1 MLYGN
6 KSSNQRESGTPYT
19 RKAAQT
25 QFERTMKR
33 EGRIVTT
40 YTGGTEFRAFF
51 RTRDEHEN
59 QRETITMYYDVTAP
73 VRPGTLVM
81 VGYGVF
87 LALNRETTENDI
99 YYKSTLI
106 KCNGIF
112 NENTGIVHNV
122 PFYCSNMKSSVSVGN
137 NVISMLNGNLE
148 LITEENSLSK
158 QIDICQTFNE
168 FGRTFEVTNK
178 YTMDGIVHLIAEVR
192 AGQKAD
198 FVYTIQIDGLFNS
211 SVSVN
216 SVIQLEATPYVND
229 NLTTGATLEWK
240 SSDNS
245 IAIVDGTGKISGI
258 SEGEVQITVVWVEK
272 NVSETINITVVN
284 ADTPIVPESTYTC
297 DISGRTDLKNGYKRT
312 YTVTFTDKDGNN
324 VDWKEIDYQWNVSAD
339 FDVTQT
345 ISENK
350 ITVSV
355 DNEDLI
361 GQQFLIQILIA
372 DKVKAEITVKIV
384 EGSVK

>member
-19 RKAAQT
+19 RNAAQT

-59 QRETITMYYDVTAP
+59 QRETIIMYYDVTAP

-87 LALNRETTENDI
+87 IALNRETTENDI

-106 KCNGIF
+106 KCNGVF

-137 NVISMLNGNLE
+137 NVISMLNGNIE
-148 LITEENSLSK
+148 LLTEENSLSK

-229 NLTTGATLEWK
+229 NPTTGATLEWK

-245 IAIVDGTGKISGI
+245 IATVDGTGKIRGI
-258 SEGEVQITVVWVEK
+258 SEGEVQINVVWVEK

-284 ADTPIVPESTYTC
+284 DYVPVVPESTYTC

-324 VDWKEIDYQWNVSAD
+324 VDWQEIDYQWNVSAD

-361 GQQFLIQILIA
+361 GHDFLLQVLVKSKIIA
-372 DKVKAEITVKIV
+372 ELEVNIV
-384 EGSVK
+384 E

>member
-6 KSSNQRESGTPYT
+6 KNGNQRESGTPYT
-19 RKAAQT
+19 RNAAQT

-33 EGRIVTT
+33 EGRTVTT

-59 QRETITMYYDVTAP
+59 QRETIIMYYDVTAP
-73 VRPGTLVM
+73 VRPGTLVV

-137 NVISMLNGNLE
+137 NVITMLNGNIE
-148 LITEENSLSK
+148 LLTEENSLSK
-158 QIDICQTFNE
+158 QIDIGQCCNE
-168 FGRTFEVTNK
+168 FGRTFEITNK
-178 YTMDGIVHLIAEVR
+178 YIMDGIAHLIAEVR
-192 AGQKAD
+192 ADQKAD
-198 FVYTIQIDGLFNS
+198 FVYTIQIDGLLNS
-211 SVSVN
+211 SVPVN
-216 SVIQLEATPYVND
+216 SVIQLEATPYIN
-229 NLTTGATLEWK
+229 NNPTTGATLDWK

-245 IAIVDGTGKISGI
+245 IATVDSTGKIGGI
-258 SEGEVQITVVWVEK
+258 SEGEAKITVTWVEK
-272 NVSETINITVVN
+272 NISETINITVVN
-284 ADTPIVPESTYTC
+284 AYMPVIPESTYACEIT
-297 DISGRTDLKNGYKRT
+297 GNTNLKNGYRRT

-324 VDWKEIDYQWNVSAD
+324 VDWQGIDYQWNVLAD
-339 FDVTQT
+339 FDVLQT
-345 ISENK
+345 ISENR
-350 ITVSV
+350 ITVSI
-355 DNEDLI
+355 DSEDLI
-361 GQQFLIQILIA
+361 GQSFLLQILVESKI
-372 DKVKAEITVKIV
+372 ITELEVKIV
-384 EGSVK
+384 E

>member
-6 KSSNQRESGTPYT
+6 KSNNQRESGTPYT
-19 RKAAQT
+19 RNAAQT

-33 EGRIVTT
+33 EGKIIQT

-59 QRETITMYYDVTAP
+59 QRETIIMYYDVTAP

-99 YYKSTLI
+99 YYKSVMV

-211 SVSVN
+211 SVPVN

-229 NLTTGATLEWK
+229 NPTTGATLEWK

-245 IAIVDGTGKISGI
+245 IATVDGTGKISGI
-258 SEGEVQITVVWVEK
+258 SEGEAQITIVWVEK

-284 ADTPIVPESTYTC
+284 DYVPEFTYKC

-324 VDWKEIDYQWNVSAD
+324 VDWQEIDYQWNVSAD

-361 GQQFLIQILIA
+361 GHDFLLQVLVKSKIIA
-372 DKVKAEITVKIV
+372 ELEVNIV
-384 EGSVK
+384 E

>member
-6 KSSNQRESGTPYT
+6 KSSNQRESGTPYI
-19 RKAAQT
+19 RNAAQA

-106 KCNGIF
+106 KCNGVF

-198 FVYTIQIDGLFNS
+198 FVYTIKIDGLLNS
-211 SVSVN
+211 FVPVN
-216 SVIQLEATPYVND
+216 SVIQLEAIPHIND
-229 NLTTGATLEWK
+229 NPTTGATLEWK

-245 IAIVDGTGKISGI
+245 IATVDGTGKISGI
-258 SEGEVQITVVWVEK
+258 SEGEAQITIVWVEK

-284 ADTPIVPESTYTC
+284 DYVPVVPESTYTC

-324 VDWKEIDYQWNVSAD
+324 VDWQEIDYQWNVSAD

-361 GQQFLIQILIA
+361 GHDFLLQVLVKSKIIA
-372 DKVKAEITVKIV
+372 ELEVNIV
-384 EGSVK
+384 E

>member
-6 KSSNQRESGTPYT
+6 KGNNQREFGTPYT
-19 RKAAQT
+19 RNAAQV

-33 EGRIVTT
+33 EGRIIRT

-59 QRETITMYYDVTAP
+59 QKECVIMYYDVNAP

-87 LALNRETTENDI
+87 LALNRETTENDV
-99 YYKSTLI
+99 YYKSVMV
-106 KCNGIF
+106 KCNGVF

-122 PFYCSNMKSSVSVGN
+122 PFYAGNLKSSVSVEN
-137 NVISMLNGNLE
+137 NVITMLNGNLE

-158 QIDICQTFNE
+158 QIEINQCFNE
-168 FGRTFEVTNK
+168 FGRTFRVTNK
-178 YTMDGIVHLIAEVR
+178 YIMDGIVHFIAEVE
-192 AGQKAD
+192 ADQKTD
-198 FVYTIQIDGLFNS
+198 FVYTIQVDGLSNS
-211 SVSVN
+211 SVYVGSI
-216 SVIQLEATPYVND
+216 IQLEATPYIND
-229 NLTTGATLEWK
+229 NPTTNATFEWK

-245 IAIVDGTGKISGI
+245 IATVDGTGKISGI
-258 SEGEVQITVVWVEK
+258 SEGEVQIIIAWVEK
-272 NVSETINITVVN
+272 NVSEIINITVVK
-284 ADTPIVPESTYTC
+284 ADVPVIPESTYTC

-324 VDWKEIDYQWNVSAD
+324 VDWKEMDFQWNVSAD
-339 FDVTQT
+339 FDVTQI

-384 EGSVK
+384 E

>member
-6 KSSNQRESGTPYT
+6 KSNNQRESGTPYT
-19 RKAAQT
+19 RNAAQT

-137 NVISMLNGNLE
+137 NVITMLNGNIE
-148 LITEENSLSK
+148 LLTEENSLSK

-198 FVYTIQIDGLFNS
+198 FVYTIQIDGLLNS
-211 SVSVN
+211 SVPVN
-216 SVIQLEATPYVND
+216 SEIQLEAIPYIND
-229 NLTTGATLEWK
+229 NPTTGATFDWK

-245 IAIVDGTGKISGI
+245 IATVDGTGKISGI
-258 SEGEVQITVVWVEK
+258 SEGEAQITIVWVEK

-284 ADTPIVPESTYTC
+284 DYVPEFTYKC

-324 VDWKEIDYQWNVSAD
+324 VDWQEIKYQWNVSAD
-339 FDVTQT
+339 FVVTQT

-350 ITVSV
+350 IMVSV

-384 EGSVK
+384 E

>member
-19 RKAAQT
+19 RNAAQT

-33 EGRIVTT
+33 EGKSVTT

-59 QRETITMYYDVTAP
+59 QRETIIMYYDVTAP

-81 VGYGVF
+81 LGYGVF

-99 YYKSTLI
+99 YYKSVMV

-158 QIDICQTFNE
+158 QIDISQTFNE
-168 FGRTFEVTNK
+168 FGRTFEVSNK

-211 SVSVN
+211 SVPVN

-229 NLTTGATLEWK
+229 NPTTGATLEWK

-245 IAIVDGTGKISGI
+245 IATVDGTGKISGI
-258 SEGEVQITVVWVEK
+258 SEGEAQITIVWVEK

-284 ADTPIVPESTYTC
+284 DDVPEFTYKC

-324 VDWKEIDYQWNVSAD
+324 VDWQEIDYQWNVSAD

-361 GQQFLIQILIA
+361 GHDFLLQVLVKSKIIA
-372 DKVKAEITVKIV
+372 ELEVNIV
-384 EGSVK
+384 E

>member
-1 MLYGN
+1 MYSN
-6 KSSNQRESGTPYT
+6 HNNNQRESGTPYT
-19 RKAAQT
+19 RNAAQT

-59 QRETITMYYDVTAP
+59 QRETIIMYYDVTAP

-99 YYKSTLI
+99 YYKSVMV
-106 KCNGIF
+106 KCNGVF

-137 NVISMLNGNLE
+137 NVITMLNGNIE

-158 QIDICQTFNE
+158 QIDIGHSFNE

-178 YTMDGIVHLIAEVR
+178 YIMDGITHLIAEVR
-192 AGQKAD
+192 ADQKTD
-198 FVYTIQIDGLFNS
+198 FVYTIKIDGLLNS
-211 SVSVN
+211 SVPVN
-216 SVIQLEATPYVND
+216 SEIQLEAIPHIND
-229 NLTTGATLEWK
+229 NPTIGATLEWK

-245 IAIVDGTGKISGI
+245 IATVDGTGKISGI
-258 SEGEVQITVVWVEK
+258 SEGEAQITIVWVEK

-284 ADTPIVPESTYTC
+284 DYVPVVPESTYTC

-324 VDWKEIDYQWNVSAD
+324 VDCQEIDYQWNVSAD

-361 GQQFLIQILIA
+361 GHDFLLQVLVKSKIIA
-372 DKVKAEITVKIV
+372 ELEVNIV
-384 EGSVK
+384 E

>member
-6 KSSNQRESGTPYT
+6 KSNNQRESGTPYT
-19 RKAAQT
+19 RNAAQT

-106 KCNGIF
+106 KCNGVF

-211 SVSVN
+211 SVPVN

-229 NLTTGATLEWK
+229 DPTTGATLEWK

-245 IAIVDGTGKISGI
+245 IATVDGTGKISGI
-258 SEGEVQITVVWVEK
+258 SEGEAQITIVWVEK

-284 ADTPIVPESTYTC
+284 DYVPEFTYKC

-324 VDWKEIDYQWNVSAD
+324 VDWQEIDYQWNVSAD

-361 GQQFLIQILIA
+361 GHDFLLQVLVKSKIIA
-372 DKVKAEITVKIV
+372 ELEVNIV
-384 EGSVK
+384 E

>member
-1 MLYGN
+1 MYSN
-6 KSSNQRESGTPYT
+6 HNNNQRESGTPYT
-19 RKAAQT
+19 RNAAQT

-59 QRETITMYYDVTAP
+59 QRETIIMYYDVTAP
-73 VRPGTLVM
+73 VRPGMLVM

-99 YYKSTLI
+99 YYKSVMV

-211 SVSVN
+211 SVPVN
-216 SVIQLEATPYVND
+216 SEIQLEAIPYIND
-229 NLTTGATLEWK
+229 NPTTGATLEWK

-245 IAIVDGTGKISGI
+245 IATVDGTGKISGI
-258 SEGEVQITVVWVEK
+258 SEGEAQITIVWVEK

-284 ADTPIVPESTYTC
+284 DYVPVVPESTYTC

-324 VDWKEIDYQWNVSAD
+324 VDCQEIDYQWNVSAD

-361 GQQFLIQILIA
+361 GHDFLLQVLVKSKIIA
-372 DKVKAEITVKIV
+372 ELEVNIV
-384 EGSVK
+384 E

>member
-6 KSSNQRESGTPYT
+6 KSNNQRESGTPYT
-19 RKAAQT
+19 RNAAQT

-198 FVYTIQIDGLFNS
+198 FVYTIQIDGLLNS
-211 SVSVN
+211 SVPVN
-216 SVIQLEATPYVND
+216 SEIQLEAIPYIND
-229 NLTTGATLEWK
+229 NPTTGATFDWK

-245 IAIVDGTGKISGI
+245 IATVDGTGKISGI
-258 SEGEVQITVVWVEK
+258 SEGEAQITIVWVEK
-272 NVSETINITVVN
+272 NVSETINLTVVN
-284 ADTPIVPESTYTC
+284 DYVPEFTYKC

-324 VDWKEIDYQWNVSAD
+324 VDWQEIDYQWNVSAD

-361 GQQFLIQILIA
+361 GHDFLLQVLVKSKIIA
-372 DKVKAEITVKIV
+372 ELEVNIV
-384 EGSVK
+384 E

>member
-6 KSSNQRESGTPYT
+6 KISNQREYGTPYT
-19 RKAAQT
+19 RNAAQT

-33 EGRIVTT
+33 EGRIVVT
-40 YTGGTEFRAFF
+40 YTSGTEFRAFF
-51 RTRDEHEN
+51 RRRDEHEN
-59 QRETITMYYDVTAP
+59 QRETIIMYYDVTAP

-87 LALNRETTENDI
+87 LALNRETTENDV
-99 YYKSTLI
+99 YYKSSLI
-106 KCNGIF
+106 KCNGVF

-122 PFYCSNMKSSVSVGN
+122 PFYAGNLKSSVSVGN
-137 NVISMLNGNLE
+137 NVITMLNGNIE

-158 QIDICQTFNE
+158 QIDIGHSFNE

-178 YTMDGIVHLIAEVR
+178 YAMDGITHLIAEVR
-192 AGQKAD
+192 ADQKTD
-198 FVYTIQIDGLFNS
+198 FVYTIKIDGLLNS
-211 SVSVN
+211 SVPVN
-216 SVIQLEATPYVND
+216 SEIQLEAIPHIND
-229 NLTTGATLEWK
+229 NPTIGATLEWK

-245 IAIVDGTGKISGI
+245 IVTVDGTGKISGI
-258 SEGEVQITVVWVEK
+258 SEGKAQINVVWVEK

-284 ADTPIVPESTYTC
+284 ENIPIVPEFAYKC
-297 DISGRTDLKNGYKRT
+297 DISGRTDLKNGYKRI
-312 YTVTFTDKDGNN
+312 YTALFTDKDGNN
-324 VDWKEIDYQWNVSAD
+324 VDWQEIDYQWNVSAD

-361 GQQFLIQILIA
+361 GKSFLLQILAESKIIA
-372 DKVKAEITVKIV
+372 ELEVNIV
-384 EGSVK
+384 E

>member
-1 MLYGN
+1 MIYEN
-6 KSSNQRESGTPYT
+6 KSNNQRESGTPYT
-19 RKAAQT
+19 RNATKT
-25 QFERTMKR
+25 QFERTMQR
-33 EGRIVTT
+33 EGKIITT

-59 QRETITMYYDVTAP
+59 QRETIIMYYDVTAP

-106 KCNGIF
+106 KCNGVF

-122 PFYCSNMKSSVSVGN
+122 PFYAGNLKSSVSVGN
-137 NVISMLNGNLE
+137 NVITMLNGNIE

-178 YTMDGIVHLIAEVR
+178 YTMDGITHLIAEVR
-192 AGQKAD
+192 ANQEAD
-198 FVYTIQIDGLFNS
+198 FIYTIQIDGLLNS
-211 SVSVN
+211 SVPVN
-216 SVIQLEATPYVND
+216 SVIQLEAMPYVND
-229 NLTTGATLEWK
+229 NPTTGATLEWK

-245 IAIVDGTGKISGI
+245 IATVDGTGKIRGI
-258 SEGEVQITVVWVEK
+258 SEGEVQINVVWVEK

-284 ADTPIVPESTYTC
+284 DYVPEFTYKC

-324 VDWKEIDYQWNVSAD
+324 VDWQEIDYQWNVSAD

-361 GQQFLIQILIA
+361 GHDFLLQVLVKSKIIA
-372 DKVKAEITVKIV
+372 ELEVNIV
-384 EGSVK
+384 E

>member
-6 KSSNQRESGTPYT
+6 KISNQRESGNPYT
-19 RKAAQT
+19 RNAAQT

-59 QRETITMYYDVTAP
+59 QRETIIMYYDVTAP

-87 LALNRETTENDI
+87 LALNRETTENDV

-106 KCNGIF
+106 KCNGVF

-122 PFYCSNMKSSVSVGN
+122 PFYAGNLKSSVSVGN
-137 NVISMLNGNLE
+137 NVITMLNGNIE

-158 QIDICQTFNE
+158 QIDIGHSFNE

-178 YTMDGIVHLIAEVR
+178 YIMDGITHLIAEVR
-192 AGQKAD
+192 ADQKTD
-198 FVYTIQIDGLFNS
+198 FVYTIKIDGLLNS
-211 SVSVN
+211 SVPVN
-216 SVIQLEATPYVND
+216 SEIQLEAIPHIND
-229 NLTTGATLEWK
+229 NPTIGATLEWK

-245 IAIVDGTGKISGI
+245 IVTVDGTGKISGI
-258 SEGEVQITVVWVEK
+258 SEGKAQINVVWVEK

-284 ADTPIVPESTYTC
+284 ENIPIVPEFAYKC
-297 DISGRTDLKNGYKRT
+297 DISGRTDLKNGYKRI
-312 YTVTFTDKDGNN
+312 YTALFTDKDGNN
-324 VDWKEIDYQWNVSAD
+324 VDWQEIDYQWNVSAD

-361 GQQFLIQILIA
+361 GKSFLLQILAESKIIA
-372 DKVKAEITVKIV
+372 ELEVNIV
-384 EGSVK
+384 E

>member
-1 MLYGN
+1 MLYR
-6 KSSNQRESGTPYT
+6 SNDQRESGTPYT
-19 RKAAQT
+19 RNAAQT

-59 QRETITMYYDVTAP
+59 QRETIIMYYDVTAP

-106 KCNGIF
+106 KCNGVF

-137 NVISMLNGNLE
+137 NVITMLNGNIE

-158 QIDICQTFNE
+158 QIDICQSFNE

-178 YTMDGIVHLIAEVR
+178 YIMDGIVHLIAEVR
-192 AGQKAD
+192 ADQETD
-198 FVYTIQIDGLFNS
+198 FVYTIKIDGFTDL
-211 SVSVN
+211 SVPVDSY
-216 SVIQLEATPYVND
+216 IQLEVTPYING
-229 NLTTGATLEWK
+229 NPTTGATFDWK

-245 IAIVDGTGKISGI
+245 IATVDGTGKIRGI
-258 SEGEVQITVVWVEK
+258 SEGEAQIIVTWIEK
-272 NVSETINITVVN
+272 NVSETISITVVN
-284 ADTPIVPESTYTC
+284 ADVPVIPESTYKC
-297 DISGRTDLKNGYKRT
+297 DITGNTNLKNGYRRT
-312 YTVTFTDKDGNN
+312 YTVTFTDKDGNIM
-324 VDWKEIDYQWNVSAD
+324 DWQEIDYQWNVLAD
-339 FDVTQT
+339 FDIKQT
-345 ISENK
+345 VSENK
-350 ITVSV
+350 ITLSI

-361 GQQFLIQILIA
+361 GEHCLLQVLV
-372 DKVKAEITVKIV
+372 KGETKAEVMVNIV
-384 EGSVK
+384 E

>member
-6 KSSNQRESGTPYT
+6 KSNNQRESGTPYT
-19 RKAAQT
+19 RNATKT
-25 QFERTMKR
+25 QFERTMQR
-33 EGRIVTT
+33 EGKIITT

-59 QRETITMYYDVTAP
+59 QRETIIMYYDVTAP

-87 LALNRETTENDI
+87 LALNRETVENDI

-106 KCNGIF
+106 KCNGVF
-112 NENTGIVHNV
+112 NENTGKIHNV
-122 PFYCSNMKSSVSVGN
+122 PFYCSNMKSSVSIGN
-137 NVISMLNGNLE
+137 STISMLNGNLE

-158 QIDICQTFNE
+158 QIEINQCFNE
-168 FGRTFEVTNK
+168 FERTFRVTNK
-178 YTMDGIVHLIAEVR
+178 YIMDGIVHFIAEVE
-192 AGQKAD
+192 ADQKTD
-198 FVYTIQIDGLFNS
+198 FVYTIQVDGLSNS
-211 SVSVN
+211 SVYVGSI
-216 SVIQLEATPYVND
+216 IQLEATPYIND
-229 NLTTGATLEWK
+229 NPTTNATFEWK

-245 IAIVDGTGKISGI
+245 IATVDGTGKISGI
-258 SEGEVQITVVWVEK
+258 SEGEVQIIIAWVEK
-272 NVSETINITVVN
+272 NVSEIINITVVK
-284 ADTPIVPESTYTC
+284 ADVPVIPESTYTC

-324 VDWKEIDYQWNVSAD
+324 VDWKEMDFQWNVSAD
-339 FDVTQT
+339 FEMKQT

-350 ITVSV
+350 ITLSI

-361 GQQFLIQILIA
+361 GEHFLLQVLVEGGI
-372 DKVKAEITVKIV
+372 KAEVTVNIV
-384 EGSVK
+384 E

>member
-1 MLYGN
+1 MYSN
-6 KSSNQRESGTPYT
+6 HNNNQRESGTPYT
-19 RKAAQT
+19 RNAAQT

-59 QRETITMYYDVTAP
+59 QRETIIMYYDVTAP

-87 LALNRETTENDI
+87 LALNRETTENDV

-137 NVISMLNGNLE
+137 NVITMLNGSLE
-148 LITEENSLSK
+148 LLTEENSLSK

-178 YTMDGIVHLIAEVR
+178 YTVDGITHLIAEVR

-198 FVYTIQIDGLFNS
+198 FIYTIQIDGLLNS
-211 SVSVN
+211 SVPVN
-216 SVIQLEATPYVND
+216 SVIQLEAIPHIND
-229 NLTTGATLEWK
+229 NPTTGATFDWK

-245 IAIVDGTGKISGI
+245 IATVDGTGKISGI
-258 SEGEVQITVVWVEK
+258 SEGEVQITVTWVEK

-284 ADTPIVPESTYTC
+284 DYVPVVPESTYTC

-324 VDWKEIDYQWNVSAD
+324 VDWQEIDYQWNVSAD

-361 GQQFLIQILIA
+361 GHDFLLQVLVKSKIIA
-372 DKVKAEITVKIV
+372 ELEVNIV
-384 EGSVK
+384 E

>member
-6 KSSNQRESGTPYT
+6 KNSNQRESGTPYT
-19 RKAAQT
+19 RNAAQA

-59 QRETITMYYDVTAP
+59 QRETIIMYYDVTAP
-73 VRPGTLVM
+73 VRQGTLVM

-99 YYKSTLI
+99 YYKSVMV
-106 KCNGIF
+106 KCNGVF

-137 NVISMLNGNLE
+137 NVITMLNGNIE

-158 QIDICQTFNE
+158 QIDICQCFNE

-178 YTMDGIVHLIAEVR
+178 YTMDGITHLIAEVR

-198 FVYTIQIDGLFNS
+198 FVYTIQIDGFLNS
-211 SVSVN
+211 SVPVN
-216 SVIQLEATPYVND
+216 SVIQLEAIPHIND
-229 NLTTGATLEWK
+229 NPTTDATFEWK

-245 IAIVDGTGKISGI
+245 IVTVDGTGKITCL
-258 SEGEVQITVVWVEK
+258 SEGEAQITVTWIEK
-272 NVSETINITVVN
+272 DVSETVDITVVN
-284 ADTPIVPESTYTC
+284 AGVPILSEYIYKIIGKTNLNC
-297 DISGRTDLKNGYKRT
+297 GFGRTFRLETRDGANNIIENPD
-312 YTVTFTDKDGNN
+312 FTWNVVADFEVDQEIDGN
-324 VDWKEIDYQWNVSAD
+324 
-339 FDVTQT
+339 
-345 ISENK
+345 K
-350 ITVSV
+350 IKLCVE
-355 DNEDLI
+355 NEDLI
-361 GQQFLIQILIA
+361 GEKFKLQVIVG
-372 DKVKAEITVKIV
+372 DEVKGEVVITVVSIY
-384 EGSVK
+384 

>member
-1 MLYGN
+1 MYSN
-6 KSSNQRESGTPYT
+6 HNNNQRESGTPYT
-19 RKAAQT
+19 RNAAQT

-59 QRETITMYYDVTAP
+59 QRETIIMYYDVTAP

-99 YYKSTLI
+99 YYKSVMV

-158 QIDICQTFNE
+158 QIDICQIFNE

-211 SVSVN
+211 SVPVN
-216 SVIQLEATPYVND
+216 SEIQLEAIPYIND
-229 NLTTGATLEWK
+229 NPTTGATLEWK

-245 IAIVDGTGKISGI
+245 IATVDGTGKISGI
-258 SEGEVQITVVWVEK
+258 SEGEAQITIVWVEK

-284 ADTPIVPESTYTC
+284 DYVPVVPESTYTC

-324 VDWKEIDYQWNVSAD
+324 VDCQEIDYQWNVSAD

-361 GQQFLIQILIA
+361 GHDFLLQVLVKSKIIA
-372 DKVKAEITVKIV
+372 ELEVNIV
-384 EGSVK
+384 E

>member
-1 MLYGN
+1 MLYRN
-6 KSSNQRESGTPYT
+6 KSSNQREFGTPYT
-19 RKAAQT
+19 RNAAQT

-59 QRETITMYYDVTAP
+59 QRETIIMYYDVTAP

-99 YYKSTLI
+99 YYKSVMV
-106 KCNGIF
+106 KCNGVF

-137 NVISMLNGNLE
+137 NVITMLNGNIE

-158 QIDICQTFNE
+158 QIDICQSFNE

-192 AGQKAD
+192 ADQKAD
-198 FVYTIQIDGLFNS
+198 FVYTIQIDGLLNS
-211 SVSVN
+211 SVPVDSM
-216 SVIQLEATPYVND
+216 IQLEATPYIN
-229 NLTTGATLEWK
+229 NNPTTGATLDWK

-245 IAIVDGTGKISGI
+245 IATVDGTGKISGI
-258 SEGEVQITVVWVEK
+258 SEGEVQIIITWVEK
-272 NVSETINITVVN
+272 NVSETISITVVN
-284 ADTPIVPESTYTC
+284 ADVPVIPESTYKCNIT
-297 DISGRTDLKNGYKRT
+297 GNTNLKNGYRRT
-312 YTVTFTDKDGNN
+312 YTVTFTDKDGN
-324 VDWKEIDYQWNVSAD
+324 VMDWQEFDYQWNVLAD
-339 FDVTQT
+339 FDIKQT
-345 ISENK
+345 VSENK
-350 ITVSV
+350 ITLSI

-361 GQQFLIQILIA
+361 GKHCLLQVLVDDGI
-372 DKVKAEITVKIV
+372 KAEVTVNIV
-384 EGSVK
+384 E

>member
-6 KSSNQRESGTPYT
+6 KSNNQRESGTPYV
-19 RKAAQT
+19 RNAAQT

-33 EGRIVTT
+33 EGKIVTT

-51 RTRDEHEN
+51 RTRDDHEN
-59 QRETITMYYDVTAP
+59 QRESIIMYYDVTAP

-87 LALNRETTENDI
+87 LALNRETTENDV
-99 YYKSTLI
+99 YYKSTMI
-106 KCNGIF
+106 KCNGVF

-122 PFYCSNMKSSVSVGN
+122 PFYAGNLKSSVSVGN
-137 NVISMLNGNLE
+137 NVITMLNGNLE

-158 QIDICQTFNE
+158 QIDIGHSFNE
-168 FGRTFEVTNK
+168 FGRTFEVSNK

-192 AGQKAD
+192 ADQKTD
-198 FVYTIQIDGLFNS
+198 FVYTIQIDGLLNS
-211 SVSVN
+211 AVPVN
-216 SVIQLEATPYVND
+216 SVIQLEAIPHIND
-229 NLTTGATLEWK
+229 NPTIGATFDWK

-245 IAIVDGTGKISGI
+245 IATVDGTGKISGI
-258 SEGEVQITVVWVEK
+258 SKGKARITVTWIEK
-272 NVSETINITVVN
+272 NVSETIDITVIN
-284 ADTPIVPESTYTC
+284 AYEPVVPELTYKC

-312 YTVTFTDKDGNN
+312 YTVIFTDKDGNN
-324 VDWKEIDYQWNVSAD
+324 IGWKEIDYQWNVSAN

-350 ITVSV
+350 IMVS
-355 DNEDLI
+355 NHY
-361 GQQFLIQILIA
+361 
-372 DKVKAEITVKIV
+372 
-384 EGSVK
+384 

>member
-1 MLYGN
+1 MYSN
-6 KSSNQRESGTPYT
+6 HNNNQRESGTPYT
-19 RKAAQT
+19 RNAAQT

-59 QRETITMYYDVTAP
+59 QRETIIMYYDVTAP

-99 YYKSTLI
+99 YYKSVMV

-178 YTMDGIVHLIAEVR
+178 YTMDGIVHLIAEVQ
-192 AGQKAD
+192 ASQKAD

-229 NLTTGATLEWK
+229 NPTTGATLEWK

-245 IAIVDGTGKISGI
+245 IATVDGTGKISGI
-258 SEGEVQITVVWVEK
+258 SEGEVQITVTWVEK

-284 ADTPIVPESTYTC
+284 DYIPVVPESTYTC

-324 VDWKEIDYQWNVSAD
+324 VDWQEIDYQWNVSAD

-361 GQQFLIQILIA
+361 GHDFLLQVLVKSKIIA
-372 DKVKAEITVKIV
+372 ELEVNIV
-384 EGSVK
+384 E